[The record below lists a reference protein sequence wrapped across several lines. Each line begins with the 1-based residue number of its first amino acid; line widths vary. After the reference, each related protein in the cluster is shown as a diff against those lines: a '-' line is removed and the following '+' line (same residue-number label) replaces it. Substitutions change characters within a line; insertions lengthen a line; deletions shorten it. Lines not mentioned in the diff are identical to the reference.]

1 MTRDLPSVDLLKDQ
15 AKRLRQ
21 SLAAAGNDITHSQ
34 ALEAIAGQYGLK
46 DWNTLSALAG
56 AKPNRRSYSVGDAV
70 RGSYLGQRFSG
81 RIRGITMLHGDGRYR
96 MTIRFDEPVD
106 VVTFAS
112 FSSFRR
118 QINCT
123 VDEDGVSAS
132 RTSDGRPHLQLD
144 L

>member
-1 MTRDLPSVDLLKDQ
+1 MAS
-15 AKRLRQ
+15 
-21 SLAAAGNDITHSQ
+21 S
-34 ALEAIAGQYGLK
+34 AGQYGLK